1 MKQSWIPAEW
11 ANSGTNTS
19 THHKLSPFHNKQ
31 FTSTGLS
38 MDAKNRIKI
47 LIETNGGKYHA
58 NFPTATLT
66 PKHKISKENT
76 ILCLTPDCQSAFS
89 RQRRASPYHFLN
101 TKSI

>member
-38 MDAKNRIKI
+38 MDAKN
-47 LIETNGGKYHA
+47 GGQYHA
-58 NFPTATLT
+58 NFPTRYIDTQTQNIKRKYNPLLDT
-66 PKHKISKENT
+66 
-76 ILCLTPDCQSAFS
+76 
-89 RQRRASPYHFLN
+89 
-101 TKSI
+101 